1 MTIQNTTIRKAGP
14 SQGNGV
20 TTVFPFTFK
29 VFTTADILVTYLDAS
44 GVESVLVLTTN
55 YTVSLNADQNT
66 SPGGSVTLLVA
77 PATATYITLTSQ
89 LANTQTLALT
99 NSGGF
104 YPESINNALDR
115 TVIEIQ
121 QLAEQ
126 ASRAVTIPK
135 SSTASPLLPGP
146 AANNVLGWDS
156 TASALVN
163 YPILSSVVSGF
174 IVSNTTLSVPSQFA
188 TINLALT
195 YLATLRITQGAIVT
209 IQVADGTYNL
219 TSGINLNHPDG
230 ISIHLIGNTSNP
242 ALCKIVGTNPP
253 TFNGISCTNGHSF
266 GLLDGFTID
275 LTAKATLANNF
286 SGIYANNGSTL
297 ICGTH
302 IFVNNWYYGINSSYN
317 STIIA
322 DYATVTY
329 AGDVGIWAF
338 VGSYISANYATSN
351 NCSDFVNGWGYG
363 FQGEFGSTVLCTG
376 ASATGNNIAGIAS
389 LSNSTVRA
397 LSSTSSTNTGSGFLT
412 REWGIIECGGATAS
426 NNSRYAIEIADGT
439 GGIYGATGTGN
450 TLGQTNKFC
459 FWDTGTGSA
468 RMAASSG
475 SLRLDTNGADSIYF
489 NTSGGLQFAIDHNA
503 SSVNCFHLQ
512 GGSTGGSLSLTAQGS
527 DTNIGAYV
535 NSKGAGVVGLNS
547 NGKTAFQAY
556 NDNAS
561 NVNYIQANGGL
572 TGVGV
577 TLSAQGSDAVVD
589 LKLSPKGAGGYVQIN
604 TGYSATTFAQ
614 TGYVSVKDNTG
625 TVRRL
630 MVG

>member
-1 MTIQNTTIRKAGP
+1 MSSLANQQQNLTFPGLLQIPGGITTALQIV
-14 SQGNGV
+14 QDGNGNSTGLSLSSTGASV
-20 TTVFPFTFK
+20 TTSN
-29 VFTTADILVTYLDAS
+29 TYLAS
-44 GVESVLVLTTN
+44 TN
-55 YTVSLNADQNT
+55 
-66 SPGGSVTLLVA
+66 G
-77 PATATYITLTSQ
+77 TATPGAIPRLISDGLGDFVNVQNYGTTS
-89 LANTQTLALT
+89 
-99 NSGGF
+99 GIG
-104 YPESINNALDR
+104 
-115 TVIEIQ
+115 
-121 QLAEQ
+121 
-126 ASRAVTIPK
+126 TI
-135 SSTASPLLPGP
+135 
-146 AANNVLGWDS
+146 
-156 TASALVN
+156 
-163 YPILSSVVSGF
+163 
-174 IVSNTTLSVPSQFA
+174 TLSVPSQYA
-188 TINLALT
+188 TIQAALAS
-195 YLATLRITQGAIVT
+195 LANKRIIPGSTVT

-230 ISIHLIGNTSNP
+230 ISIQLIGNTSNP
-242 ALCKIVGTNPP
+242 ALCNIVGTNPP
-253 TFNGISCTNGHSF
+253 TFNGISCTDGHSF

-297 ICGTH
+297 ICGPN
-302 IFVNNWYYGINSSYN
+302 IVVNNWYYGINSSYN

-450 TLGQTNKFC
+450 TLGQANNFC

-468 RMAASSG
+468 RMSSSSG
-475 SLRLDTNGADSIYF
+475 SLRLDTNGANSIYF

-503 SSVNCFHLQ
+503 SSVNCFHLR
-512 GGSTGGSLSLTAQGS
+512 GCSTGGSLSLTAQGS
-527 DTNIGAYV
+527 DTDIGSYI
-535 NSKGAGVVGLNS
+535 NSKGAEVVGLVS
-547 NGKTAFQAY
+547 NTKVAFQAY
-556 NDNAS
+556 NNNAA
-561 NVNYIQANGGL
+561 NINYVQANGSL
-572 TGVGV
+572 TGAGV
-577 TLSAQGSDAVVD
+577 TLSAQGADAVID
-589 LKLSPKGAGGYVQIN
+589 LVLAPKGAGSYVQIDA
-604 TGYSATTFAQ
+604 GYSATTFAQ
-614 TGYVSVKDNTG
+614 TGYISVKDNTG
-625 TVRRL
+625 TIRRL